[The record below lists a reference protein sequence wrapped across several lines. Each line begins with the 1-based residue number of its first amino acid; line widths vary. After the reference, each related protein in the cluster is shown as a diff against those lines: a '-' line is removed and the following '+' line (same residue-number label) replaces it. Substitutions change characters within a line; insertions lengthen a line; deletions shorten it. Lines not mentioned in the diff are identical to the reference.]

1 MAQATPVSR
10 RCALWP
16 RSSTLPPP
24 AGASA
29 CVSVALRG
37 DFRAGRPDL
46 VNAIA
51 LVGAHGFR

>member
-1 MAQATPVSR
+1 MRAMAPAVQ
-10 RCALWP
+10 L
-16 RSSTLPPP
+16 LPPP